1 MARHIGAEPMK
12 FVILTDP
19 HFVPEGERSYGLD
32 PGENLGRAVEV
43 INRDHPDIAFVIL
56 LGDLT
61 HRGERDAYANIA
73 KTLSPLN
80 APLIPLTGNHD
91 LRSPLREV
99 LTQTDRDPSGFV
111 QALRVFDDVS
121 ILTLDTLDED
131 GGSSAGILCT
141 KRLIFMEQ
149 SLNEAP
155 SDRPLLMF
163 QHHPPFDVGIRGMDR
178 IKLKCAEEEWA
189 VIARTRRPDYLFLG
203 HVHRPIT
210 GLWRGIPFH
219 IQRGT
224 SHQIGFDFEN
234 KEGIPGSHEG
244 PDYALIEVGTDGVVI
259 HQRPFLYDG
268 PRFLLSDKAA
278 QRAERLE

>member
-1 MARHIGAEPMK
+1 MK

-19 HFVPEGERSYGLD
+19 HFVPKGERSYGLD
-32 PGENLGRAVEV
+32 PRENLARAVEV

-61 HRGERDAYANIA
+61 HRGEAAAYASIA
-73 KTLSPLN
+73 ETLAPLN

-91 LRSPLREV
+91 LRSQMREA
-99 LTQTDRDPSGFV
+99 LPQTDHDEGGFV
-111 QALRVFDDVS
+111 QALRVFDDAS
-121 ILTLDTLDED
+121 ILTLDTLDEG
-131 GGSSAGILCT
+131 GGSSAGILCQ
-141 KRLIFMEQ
+141 KRLLFMEQ
-149 SLNEAP
+149 SLKEAP
-155 SDRPLLMF
+155 TDRPLLLF
-163 QHHPPFDVGIRGMDR
+163 QHHPPFDIGIRGMDR
-178 IKLKCAEEEWA
+178 IKLTNAEEEWA
-189 VIARTRRPDYLFLG
+189 VIVRTRRPEYLFLG
-203 HVHRPIT
+203 HVHRPVT
-210 GLWRGIPFH
+210 GLWQGIPFH

-244 PDYALIEVGTDGVVI
+244 PDYALVDVGEDGVVI
-259 HQRPFLYDG
+259 HQRRFLYEG